1 MEDQIPAI
9 RGGGGAR
16 SNLSEDCIVLL
27 EELIQS
33 NRNLAAENERLRQE
47 HQLASKQHADVLNRI
62 ERRLNENVALPGER
76 NPHRRRSRRAVTR
89 DNIIVPSICRVSTRK
104 ILCLIKL

>member
-9 RGGGGAR
+9 RGDGAR

-33 NRNLAAENERLRQE
+33 KSNLAEENERLRQE

-62 ERRLNENVALPGER
+62 ERRLQENVTPPGVR
-76 NPHRRRSRRAVTR
+76 NQDRQRAAT
-89 DNIIVPSICRVSTRK
+89 DNIIIPSTCRVSTRK
-104 ILCLIKL
+104 ILCLISL